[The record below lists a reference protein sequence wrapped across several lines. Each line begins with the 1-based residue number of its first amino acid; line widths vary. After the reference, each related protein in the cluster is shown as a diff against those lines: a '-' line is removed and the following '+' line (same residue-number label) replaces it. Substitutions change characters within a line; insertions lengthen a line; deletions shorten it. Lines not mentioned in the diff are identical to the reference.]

1 MKFRIAIV
9 VLFLLLS
16 GSLFPQIT
24 LISPNSGE
32 IWNTG
37 KQPKI
42 LWKSQGVS
50 KFNVFLSTDGGT
62 TWSSVFA
69 GLPASLPYY
78 KWTVPSATSN
88 ECLLKLVSADNDSVY
103 DVSDSLFTI
112 KPDDGAGIKIIV
124 LGSSTAAGTGPTTL
138 DSAWVWKYREYLF
151 QRNTSTQVT
160 NLAIGGYT
168 TYHIMPDDFVAPS
181 GRPARVLGRNITA
194 AVLASPNAI
203 IINMPS
209 NDAANNYPVSEQ
221 VSNYELIMAKANEK
235 NIPLWVATPQPRN
248 FSQAQINLQFEL
260 LDSTYKMFGDH
271 TIDFWTDIAGADG
284 RIISLYN
291 SGDGVHL
298 NNAGHRILF
307 ARVVDKN
314 IYEQINTVSAIEEKP
329 LVAYNFKLEQNYPN
343 PFNPETNINYQLS
356 ETGFVTLKVFDM
368 LGREVATLLNEVKEA
383 GAYQTVFNTQLT
395 NNQQRLT
402 SGVYFYQFRVG
413 EVMETKKMI
422 LLR

>member
-1 MKFRIAIV
+1 MKFRTTILA
-9 VLFLLLS
+9 LTLLLS
-16 GSLFPQIT
+16 SSLFSQLSLVT
-24 LISPNSGE
+24 PNGGE
-32 IWNTG
+32 VWHTG

-42 LWKSQGVS
+42 IWESQGVS
-50 KFNVFLSTDGGT
+50 SFNILLSTDAGAS
-62 TWSSVFA
+62 WSSVISN
-69 GLPASLPYY
+69 LPASLPYY
-78 KWTVPSATSN
+78 KWTIPSVVSS
-88 ECLLKLVSADNDSVY
+88 ECLLKIVSTTNDSVS
-103 DVSDSLFTI
+103 DVSDSLFSI
-112 KPDDGAGIKIIV
+112 KTDDGAGIKIVV

-138 DSAWVWKYREYLF
+138 DSAWVWKYRDYLF

-160 NLAIGGYT
+160 NLAVGGYT

-248 FSQAQINLQFEL
+248 FSQTQINLQFEL

-284 RIISLYN
+284 RINSLYN

-314 IYEQINTVSAIEEKP
+314 IYEQINTVLAIEEKP
-329 LVAYNFKLEQNYPN
+329 LVAINFKLEQNYPN

-356 ETGFVTLKVFDM
+356 ETGFVTLKVYDM

-383 GAYQTVFNTQLT
+383 GAYQTVFNTQFT
-395 NNQQRLT
+395 NSQKRLT
-402 SGVYFYQFRVG
+402 SGVYFYQLRVG
-413 EVMETKKMI
+413 EVMETRKMI